1 MNFAIRITMSRS
13 YFEEKFKI
21 LLNGK
26 TAISSQGDEW
36 QIITKTDKQVEIGQ
50 YPSFLMAEAK
60 GIH

>member
-1 MNFAIRITMSRS
+1 MSRS